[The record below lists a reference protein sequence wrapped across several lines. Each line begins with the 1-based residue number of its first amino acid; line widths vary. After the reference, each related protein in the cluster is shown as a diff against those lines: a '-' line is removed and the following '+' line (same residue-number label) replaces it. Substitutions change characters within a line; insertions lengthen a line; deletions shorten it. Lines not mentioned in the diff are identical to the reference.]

1 MRSVK
6 ISNLGRVLLL
16 NILVKI
22 EKTGSSILAIKQIR
36 DLIPKIGFN
45 ANEIEEMGIEENED
59 KSISW
64 DSNKEMDYEL
74 GDAIYNDI
82 KSELIKINET
92 GKVNFQML
100 DFIERI
106 LTVDDFKSLTE
117 EKKEVD
123 NCDKN

>member
-64 DSNKEMDYEL
+64 KSNKEVDYEL

-123 NCDKN
+123 NSDKN